1 MNNVTFVLNNG
12 GDDCWDTLGVG
23 MTDYTISAPG
33 VYMLSNG
40 VGTRCDLFYLQK
52 FLFLLFLP
60 NDARVTSNYS
70 LQTSGIPVLRVLDY
84 ALDQAI
90 SYWIKKNKIK
100 RLLTLFAPYI
110 S

>member
-1 MNNVTFVLNNG
+1 
-12 GDDCWDTLGVG
+12 
-23 MTDYTISAPG
+23 
-33 VYMLSNG
+33 MLSNG